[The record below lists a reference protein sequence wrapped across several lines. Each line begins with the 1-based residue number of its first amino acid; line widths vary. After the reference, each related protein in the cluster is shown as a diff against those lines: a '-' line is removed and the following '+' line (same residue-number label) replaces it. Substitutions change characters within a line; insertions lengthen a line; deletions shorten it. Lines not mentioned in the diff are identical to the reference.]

1 MSDTY
6 KIIDNFL
13 DRKTLNEI
21 KNITSST
28 LFPWY
33 YNDGV
38 SSSGDDDFY
47 FTHIF
52 YNNYSFQSSF
62 TEPIILPLLE
72 KIQPRSLIRIKGNL
86 YPNTK
91 SRHTNNSHVDYNF
104 DHYGAIYYINSNDGH
119 TILDDGTMIESIEN
133 RLLLFNPSVP
143 HRSTHCTDENYRMNI
158 NFNYF

>member
-1 MSDTY
+1 MSNTY
-6 KIIDNFL
+6 TIIDDFL
-13 DRKTLNEI
+13 PKKNIREI
-21 KNITSST
+21 KNIMSSSS
-28 LFPWY
+28 FPWY

-38 SSSGDDDFY
+38 SSSGDKDFY

-62 TEPIILPLLE
+62 IEPIIFPLLE
-72 KIQPRSLIRIKGNL
+72 KMQPTSLIRIKGNF
-86 YPNTK
+86 YPSTN
-91 SRHTNNSHVDYNF
+91 SRHINNSHVDYKF
-104 DHYGAIYYINSNDGH
+104 EHHGAIYYINSNDGH